1 MNENQGL
8 NLCSI
13 VCWAAAAVGALIAW
27 WLLGCILWNW
37 LAILISLVVLLL
49 LGFFLVSRFC
59 GSLVQEPL
67 ESTLT
72 TPAPAHAAQTDTAE
86 EAGAEVAAEEVAAE
100 DATEAPAAETEA
112 APEEESAE
120 EVVAEAPASEVAESD
135 EVAEAGE
142 TAEKQPE
149 VLKAARAGG
158 ADDLKQL
165 KGVGPKLEETLN
177 ELGFWHFDQIAAWGA
192 AEIEWVDARL
202 KFKGRITRDNWVD
215 QAKALA
221 AGKETDFSKRVKDG
235 DVY

>member
-27 WLLGCILWNW
+27 WLLSCILWNW

-59 GSLVQEPL
+59 GALVQEPL
-67 ESTLT
+67 ESSLT
-72 TPAPAHAAQTDTAE
+72 TPAPAHAAQTETAE
-86 EAGAEVAAEEVAAE
+86 EAGTDVAVEEVA
-100 DATEAPAAETEA
+100 EAPAAETEA

-120 EVVAEAPASEVAESD
+120 EVAADAVAEAEEPAAEV
-135 EVAEAGE
+135 EAGE

-165 KGVGPKLEETLN
+165 KGVGPKLEATLN
-177 ELGFWHFDQIAAWGA
+177 GLGFWHFDQIAAWGA

-221 AGKETDFSKRVKDG
+221 AGEETDFSKRVKDG

>member
-27 WLLGCILWNW
+27 WLMSCILWNW

-59 GSLVQEPL
+59 GLQVQAPL

-72 TPAPAHAAQTDTAE
+72 TPAPAAAAQDD
-86 EAGAEVAAEEVAAE
+86 AAEETAVE
-100 DATEAPAAETEA
+100 EVTEAPAAQAEA
-112 APEEESAE
+112 APEEKSAE
-120 EVVAEAPASEVAESD
+120 EVSSEEVAPAEEPAIDAEAD
-135 EVAEAGE
+135 D

-149 VLKAARAGG
+149 VLKTARAGG

-177 ELGFWHFDQIAAWGA
+177 ELGFWHFDQIAAWGT

-221 AGKETDFSKRVKDG
+221 SGDETEFSKRVKDG

>member
-27 WLLGCILWNW
+27 WLLSCILWNW

-59 GSLVQEPL
+59 GALVQEPL
-67 ESTLT
+67 ESALT
-72 TPAPAHAAQTDTAE
+72 TPAPAHTAQTETAE
-86 EAGAEVAAEEVAAE
+86 EAVTDV
-100 DATEAPAAETEA
+100 ATEEAADAPAAETEA

-120 EVVAEAPASEVAESD
+120 EVVAEAPASDAVAEA
-135 EVAEAGE
+135 EEPVVEAGE

-165 KGVGPKLEETLN
+165 KGVGPKLEATLN

-192 AEIEWVDARL
+192 AEIEWVDVRL

-221 AGKETDFSKRVKDG
+221 AGEETDFSKRVKDG